1 MCVARRAMG
10 TRKATISVPSDPRN
24 LFAKKREIATPL
36 PPFYVRGIIGSE
48 NHHPPFPAIMDK
60 AVRVRF
66 WRVYT
71 HVYMYTV
78 IVCREIIIRHFF
90 PSSTPPSVPQS
101 RSLCRTRVRAGLAAC
116 GSHFGARSP
125 GVERYRSVPDRKAT
139 GFSLRLIRSFSWFR
153 LFTLLVLLVI
163 SLPAINVVRGTST
176 RINRDSRAE
185 SLECI
190 YKFGVDSNGR
200 NSSKIKYR

>member
-1 MCVARRAMG
+1 MR
-10 TRKATISVPSDPRN
+10 RKACDGNEESHDLGSKRSAKFVCEETRDRN
-24 LFAKKREIATPL
+24 AAS
-36 PPFYVRGIIGSE
+36 PFLRTRDHRIGKSSSAVSCNYGQSRSRAFLACIYTRIYVYSHRVSG
-48 NHHPPFPAIMDK
+48 NHHPS
-60 AVRVRF
+60 
-66 WRVYT
+66 
-71 HVYMYTV
+71 
-78 IVCREIIIRHFF
+78 FF
-90 PSSTPPSVPQS
+90 PLLYPPSVPQS

-190 YKFGVDSNGR
+190 YKFRVDSNGR
-200 NSSKIKYR
+200 NSSKMKYR

>member
-1 MCVARRAMG
+1 MG

-90 PSSTPPSVPQS
+90 PSSTPPRCPNHALSVALACVPGWLRADRISVRVHRGLNDIALFRIERQPV
-101 RSLCRTRVRAGLAAC
+101 SLFV
-116 GSHFGARSP
+116 
-125 GVERYRSVPDRKAT
+125 
-139 GFSLRLIRSFSWFR
+139 
-153 LFTLLVLLVI
+153 
-163 SLPAINVVRGTST
+163 
-176 RINRDSRAE
+176 
-185 SLECI
+185 
-190 YKFGVDSNGR
+190 
-200 NSSKIKYR
+200 